1 MCEKTVRIV
10 TAAVVCA
17 ISTGNLFAA
26 DWSVS
31 GFVRQEL
38 TVKTKSDSNIN
49 NDQGNPFNGVAV
61 ANTGLFAGLVPTLT
75 RPSSFTKGN
84 DFNQFLTRLELDLD
98 GKLSEAW
105 SVHFKLRGIADEIG
119 SVENAFDNAN
129 TYKQE
134 FYSSHGGTRLEAAG
148 KDWMLDLPIAYA
160 DYHNGPLWL
169 RIGNQQ
175 IAWGEALFFRVSDM
189 VNGLD
194 LRRHLILGVAA
205 EEYSDTRVPGLG
217 VRGSFRVNE
226 DWDVEAFTQRFQ
238 PSILAGRNSPYN
250 LIPAQF
256 TVHEKEGYD
265 AVKNEW
271 NFGGRIRGNL
281 GDFGVQAFAVRRN
294 NPDGVVKW
302 TLATG
307 PGALTGSSFEAGTG
321 SGVYS
326 AAEWFSYASHARL
339 DNLGALSTQLN
350 EFPGTTLLGGNV
362 IAAACGAPNA
372 GVGTVQVD
380 RASTS
385 CILDTFFTGVGD
397 LRGHILREF
406 PRETVVG
413 FGVNHIFE
421 GQPDTLLD
429 QLIGRFELSYTRDK
443 KFTNPTLSRN
453 YIEENETQF
462 AFIFEKYHKFTQA
475 IPASYFVAQ
484 WLHKSDSDLFG
495 RALKGLNNT
504 PGSAPRGQDSFN
516 AIAVAVQQPSPTLAW
531 RFDFT
536 ALTDLRGGWL
546 LQPGVKWKP
555 NKRMQLDLYANI
567 LESAGSQNYRNFAQG
582 LEYANEVFLRGTV
595 SF

>member
-1 MCEKTVRIV
+1 MSKQTAGIV
-10 TAAVVCA
+10 AAAVICSMGA
-17 ISTGNLFAA
+17 GNLFAA
-26 DWSVS
+26 DWGVS

-38 TVKTKSDSNIN
+38 AVKTKSDSNTK
-49 NDQGNPFNGVAV
+49 NDQGNPFNGVTV
-61 ANTGLFAGLVPTLT
+61 TNTGLFAGLIPTYT
-75 RPSSFTKGN
+75 RPSSFTKDN

-98 GKLSEAW
+98 GKLSDTW

-119 SVENAFDNAN
+119 SVENAFNNVN

-134 FYSSHGGTRLEAAG
+134 FYGGNGGTRLEAAG

-160 DYHNGPLWL
+160 DYSSGPLWL

-205 EEYSDTRVPGLG
+205 EEFSDSRVPGLG

-238 PSILAGRNSPYN
+238 PSILPGPNSPYN

-271 NFGGRIRGNL
+271 NFGSRIRGKL

-294 NPDGVVKW
+294 NPDGVYKW
-302 TLATG
+302 TLAT
-307 PGALTGSSFEAGTG
+307 PSALSGSAFEAGTG
-321 SGVYS
+321 SGIYS
-326 AAEWFSYASHARL
+326 AAEWFSYASSVRL
-339 DNLGALSTQLN
+339 DGLGGLETALN
-350 EFPGTTLLGGNV
+350 EFPGTVPLGANFVAGL
-362 IAAACGAPNA
+362 CGAPNS
-372 GVGTVQVD
+372 GIGTIRVN
-380 RASTS
+380 RASAS
-385 CILDTFFTGVGD
+385 CILDTFFTGGG
-397 LRGHILREF
+397 LRGHIVREF

-453 YIEENETQF
+453 YIEANETQF
-462 AFIFEKYHKFTQA
+462 AFIFEKYHKFTRA
-475 IPASYFVAQ
+475 VPATYFVAQ

-495 RALKGLNNT
+495 RALEGLNNR
-504 PGSAPRGQDSFN
+504 PGSAPKGQGSFN
-516 AIAVAVQQPSPTLAW
+516 AIALAVQQPSPTLAW

-536 ALTDLRGGWL
+536 ALTDLKGGWL
-546 LQPGVKWKP
+546 LQPGAKWKP

-567 LESAGSQNYRNFAQG
+567 LESTGSQNHRNFAQG

-595 SF
+595 YF